1 MMTALQFALGL
12 ARLAGIVAPAC
23 VIAGLLRRT
32 YLYVSGAL
40 GILLET
46 VLALG
51 VLLVVGEL
59 LGLVGLMRPAALI
72 PVLVLLAVV
81 VWRLPGRRTAASELE
96 HPEARSPRLGRL
108 TTLSAAAAVVVVSAQ
123 WCVQTANALGAGM
136 ANFDTLWYHMPFA
149 AHMAQTSAVTGI
161 KFTQADPYVAYYPA
175 NSELFHALGIEAM
188 HNDFLSPLL
197 NLMWLAVALLAA
209 WCVGRPWRV
218 ERLTLI
224 AGCLVLSLPV
234 LSGTQ
239 PGEAFND
246 IVGLATLLAAAA
258 FVVNAAEDRRL
269 LAVAGLALGLAVG
282 TKFTFVVPAFV
293 RVAGIVVWM
302 GEGSRWRRLGVLA
315 VPLLLTAGWW
325 YLRNLIAVGNPEG
338 LRLHLGPLTLPGPMS
353 PLESASEQT
362 VFSQISHLSL
372 WGSRFAPGLDHALG
386 PVWPIVLALYV
397 LSVVVGLM
405 ARGNTS
411 VRVLALTSAITGVA
425 YLFLP
430 TGAAA
435 IEQGSALFQVNLRYV
450 TPALVLGIVL
460 VPIVL
465 ATHVPRLLRLV
476 GPALVLVLIVAQLE
490 HELWPTQ
497 PARHLAFLIA
507 AGALATLIH
516 LYGQAIRRQP
526 RETLAMAAAGLLV
539 LMLAGA
545 FLVQRHY
552 FARRY
557 LTGDESEPALGA
569 IYGWAQHTAHAR
581 IALYGT
587 VQQYPLY
594 GARDTNEVDYLGT
607 RTSGGGFRPI
617 TSCKA
622 WRATINQGHY
632 RYLVLTPGPTAPIP
646 LSWTQADPSA
656 HPILAPATNAAV
668 YEITGPLDPASCS

>member
-1 MMTALQFALGL
+1 MTALQFALGL
-12 ARLAGIVAPAC
+12 GRLAGIVAPAC
-23 VIAGLLRRT
+23 VIAGLLRRRC
-32 YLYVSGAL
+32 LDASGSL
-40 GILLET
+40 GFLLET
-46 VLALG
+46 VLALS
-51 VLLVVGEL
+51 VLLVVAEL

-81 VWRLPGRRTAASELE
+81 LWRLPGRRTAASGAA
-96 HPEARSPRLGRL
+96 HPEARQPRLGHV
-108 TTLSAAAAVVVVSAQ
+108 TTLSALAAAVVVSAQ

-175 NSELFHALGIEAM
+175 NSELFHALGIEAL
-188 HNDFLSPLL
+188 HNDLLSPLL

-224 AGCLVLSLPV
+224 AVCLVLSLPV

-282 TKFTFVVPAFV
+282 TKFTFVFPAFV
-293 RVAGIVVWM
+293 LVAGIVVWV
-302 GEGSRWRRLGVLA
+302 GKGSRWRQLGVLA
-315 VPLLLTAGWW
+315 LPLLLTAGWW

-338 LRLHLGPLTLPGPMS
+338 LRLHLGPLTLPGPTS
-353 PLESASEQT
+353 PLASASEQT

-386 PVWPIVLALYV
+386 PVWPIVLVLYV
-397 LSVVVGLM
+397 LAVVAGLM

-411 VRVLALTSAITGVA
+411 VRVLALTAAITGIA

-435 IEQGSALFQVNLRYV
+435 IEQGSTLFQVNLRYV
-450 TPALVLGIVL
+450 TPALMLGIVL
-460 VPIVL
+460 IPIVL
-465 ATHVPRLLRLV
+465 AMRAPRLLRPL
-476 GPALVLVLIVAQLE
+476 GPALVLVLVVAQFE

-497 PARHLAFLIA
+497 PTRHLAFLIA
-507 AGALATLIH
+507 TGALAAVIH
-516 LYGQAIRRQP
+516 LYGHALRRQP
-526 RETLAMAAAGLLV
+526 RATLAVATAGLLMLV
-539 LMLAGA
+539 LAGG
-545 FLVQRHY
+545 FVVQRHY

-557 LTGDESEPALGA
+557 LTGNKTEPALGA
-569 IYGWAQHTAHAR
+569 IYGWAQHIAHAR

-607 RTSGGGFRPI
+607 RISAGGYRPI
-617 TSCKA
+617 TSCQA

-632 RYLVLTPGPTAPIP
+632 RYLVLTPAPTAQIP
-646 LSWTQADPSA
+646 LSWTQADPAA
-656 HPILAPATNAAV
+656 HPVLTPATNATV
-668 YEITGPLDPASCS
+668 YEIAGPLDPTSCS